1 MRVIAGTR
9 RSMPLKT
16 IEGLATRPTQDRTK
30 ETLFNV
36 IQNDVPGSM
45 FLDLFSGSGAIAIEA
60 LSRGAK
66 KAYLVENSR
75 AAAACIRDNL
85 NFTRLSDE
93 AVLMETDAV
102 TALKRLEGKT
112 VFDIIFMDPP
122 YNHEYE
128 KEVLTCLADSSLID
142 DYSIII
148 VEASNETSFDY
159 LAVYPGSFD
168 PVTLGHMDIIS
179 RSSKLFDKLI
189 VGVLVN
195 SSKVPLF
202 SAEERVNMIKG
213 VVSEYANVEVRSFDG
228 LLVEFARLCKAT
240 AVVRGLRA
248 VTDFEYELQ
257 MSQTNH
263 IIAPDID
270 TIFLTTNL
278 NYAYLSSSVVKEV
291 ARYGGD
297 ISKFVAPEVRRQV
310 LEKYNR

>member
-122 YNHEYE
+122 YNKNFEFH
-128 KEVLTCLADSSLID
+128 VLDELRQMDYVD
-142 DYSIII
+142 DHTVII
-148 VEASNETSFDY
+148 VEASKETSFDY
-159 LAVYPGSFD
+159 LDQFGY
-168 PVTLGHMDIIS
+168 
-179 RSSKLFDKLI
+179 
-189 VGVLVN
+189 
-195 SSKVPLF
+195 
-202 SAEERVNMIKG
+202 EMIKRK
-213 VVSEYANVEVRSFDG
+213 EY
-228 LLVEFARLCKAT
+228 K
-240 AVVRGLRA
+240 
-248 VTDFEYELQ
+248 
-257 MSQTNH
+257 TNMH
-263 IIAPDID
+263 IFIQ
-270 TIFLTTNL
+270 
-278 NYAYLSSSVVKEV
+278 K
-291 ARYGGD
+291 
-297 ISKFVAPEVRRQV
+297 K
-310 LEKYNR
+310 